1 MRAMPSGPPPAAA
14 GVLPAPRLWL
24 LFCCAL
30 SALMILWLPLAL
42 LQEVD
47 ALLAHTAPRDLLRD
61 IALLLP
67 MVTVA
72 AAVMALLAWT
82 GAMVVRTLG
91 RSDAAQARLAWFLG
105 FGLTSWVVAGLAA
118 LAGFYVAGMLDDH
131 ARAALLFVNP
141 LYYAL
146 LLAADVDKPAP
157 RRAIIC
163 GSAAAGLTFILPS
176 SAGLLAAGIIGGT
189 IAFFWG
195 RARGKR

>member
-1 MRAMPSGPPPAAA
+1 MRAFPE
-14 GVLPAPRLWL
+14 
-24 LFCCAL
+24 
-30 SALMILWLPLAL
+30 I
-42 LQEVD
+42 
-47 ALLAHTAPRDLLRD
+47 
-61 IALLLP
+61 
-67 MVTVA
+67 
-72 AAVMALLAWT
+72 
-82 GAMVVRTLG
+82 
-91 RSDAAQARLAWFLG
+91 AAQARLAWFLG

-118 LAGFYVAGMLDDH
+118 LAGFYVAGLLDDH

-146 LLAADVDKPAP
+146 LLAADLDKPAP
-157 RRAIIC
+157 RRAIMC